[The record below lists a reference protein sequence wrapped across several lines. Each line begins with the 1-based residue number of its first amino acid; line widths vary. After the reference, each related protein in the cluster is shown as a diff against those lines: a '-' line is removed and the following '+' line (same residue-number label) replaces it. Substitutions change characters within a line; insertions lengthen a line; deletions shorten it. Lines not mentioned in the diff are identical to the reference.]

1 MKRILII
8 IAALLI
14 SLASFGQTKVNKR
27 MMLNSLNNKFS
38 EADVRKVNSDTI
50 PIFVFGGGAGLASD
64 TAFFNNGA
72 VAGCFFNSGS
82 DTLHITSLRG
92 VLKEGTGT
100 ETIDVG
106 VKWHATFLSG
116 SAVALNTTD
125 LTITSTT
132 TGTVDGTF
140 NNNDIPP
147 GVFVWCV
154 LSGASKDNK
163 PTHLSLTMTG
173 YKVNRSY

>member
-1 MKRILII
+1 MKRTLII
-8 IAALLI
+8 ITALLI
-14 SLASFGQTKVNKR
+14 GLASYGQTKANTR
-27 MMLNSLNNKFS
+27 IMLDSLNNKFS
-38 EADVRKVNSDTI
+38 EADIRKVNSDTI
-50 PIFVFGGGAGLASD
+50 PLFIFGGGVGLASD

-72 VAGCFFNSGS
+72 LAGSFYNSGS

-106 VKWHATFLSG
+106 IKWHATFLSG
-116 SAVALNTTD
+116 SAIALNTTD
-125 LTITSTT
+125 LTITSLT

-140 NNNDIPP
+140 DNNDIPP

-154 LSGASKDNK
+154 LSGASSDNK